1 MTKKLDREDFIT
13 FEEIFY
19 DPNKKIKRQQKW
31 DDKPGAYEQ
40 SIPREPNRRDKREG
54 EELEESKLKGIFGDP
69 NRQLILQFPEEL
81 NQKKLC
87 ESMVSSYPDD
97 FYMYENYLI
106 FLNYLFRFGDVES
119 HLEQFDDNLKNKVLD
134 SYRKNIP
141 KKDLM
146 SFME

>member
-1 MTKKLDREDFIT
+1 MTKKLDREDFLT

-19 DPNKKIKRQQKW
+19 DPDNFKKIKR
-31 DDKPGAYEQ
+31 
-40 SIPREPNRRDKREG
+40 RRSYARKRGEKREG

-69 NRQLILQFPEEL
+69 NRQIVQFQVEI

-87 ESMVSSYPDD
+87 ESMVSDYPDD

-119 HLEQFDDNLKNKVLD
+119 HLEQFDDDLKNQVLD
-134 SYRKNIP
+134 FYRKNIP
-141 KKDLM
+141 KVDLL

>member
-1 MTKKLDREDFIT
+1 MTKKLDREDFLT
-13 FEEIFY
+13 FEGIFY
-19 DPNKKIKRQQKW
+19 DPNNFKKIKR
-31 DDKPGAYEQ
+31 
-40 SIPREPNRRDKREG
+40 RRSYARKRGGKREG

-87 ESMVSSYPDD
+87 ESMVSNYPDD

-119 HLEQFDDNLKNKVLD
+119 HLEQFDDDLKNKVLD
-134 SYRKNIP
+134 FYRKNIP
-141 KKDLM
+141 KTDLL
-146 SFME
+146 SFMV

>member
-1 MTKKLDREDFIT
+1 MTKKLDREDFLT

-19 DPNKKIKRQQKW
+19 DPNRSKKIKR
-31 DDKPGAYEQ
+31 
-40 SIPREPNRRDKREG
+40 RRSYARKRGGKREG

-87 ESMVSSYPDD
+87 ESMVSNYPDD

-119 HLEQFDDNLKNKVLD
+119 HLEQFDDDLKNKVLD
-134 SYRKNIP
+134 FYRKNIP
-141 KKDLM
+141 KSNLL

>member
-1 MTKKLDREDFIT
+1 MTKKLDREDFLT

-19 DPNKKIKRQQKW
+19 DPNNFKKIKR
-31 DDKPGAYEQ
+31 
-40 SIPREPNRRDKREG
+40 RRSYARKRGGKREG
-54 EELEESKLKGIFGDP
+54 KELEESKLKGIFGDP

-87 ESMVSSYPDD
+87 ESMVSNYPDD

-106 FLNYLFRFGDVES
+106 RFGDVES
-119 HLEQFDDNLKNKVLD
+119 HLEQFDDDLKNKVLD
-134 SYRKNIP
+134 FYRKNIP
-141 KKDLM
+141 KTDLL

>member
-1 MTKKLDREDFIT
+1 MTKKLDRGDFLT
-13 FEEIFY
+13 FEKIFY
-19 DPNKKIKRQQKW
+19 DPNKKINFGRQQ
-31 DDKPGAYEQ
+31 
-40 SIPREPNRRDKREG
+40 REPNRRDKREG

-69 NRQLILQFPEEL
+69 NRQIVQFQAEI

-87 ESMVSSYPDD
+87 ESMVSNYPDD

-106 FLNYLFRFGDVES
+106 FLNYLFRFGDAES
-119 HLEQFDDNLKNKVLD
+119 HLEQFDDDLKNKVLD

-141 KKDLM
+141 KSNLM

>member
-1 MTKKLDREDFIT
+1 MTEKLDREDFLT

-19 DPNKKIKRQQKW
+19 DPNKKIKRQWKW
-31 DDKPGAYEQ
+31 EESLESYEQ
-40 SIPREPNRRDKREG
+40 SIPRSPNRRDKREG

-69 NRQLILQFPEEL
+69 NRQLILQFPEQL

-87 ESMVSSYPDD
+87 ESMVSNYPDD
-97 FYMYENYLI
+97 FYLYENYLI

-134 SYRKNIP
+134 FYRKNIP
-141 KKDLM
+141 KYT
-146 SFME
+146 

>member
-13 FEEIFY
+13 FEKIFY

-31 DDKPGAYEQ
+31 NDKPGADEQ
-40 SIPREPNRRDKREG
+40 SIPRSPNRRDKREG

-87 ESMVSSYPDD
+87 ESMVSDYPDD
-97 FYMYENYLI
+97 FYLYENYLI
-106 FLNYLFRFGDVES
+106 FLNYLFRFGDSDS
-119 HLEQFDDNLKNKVLD
+119 HLEQFDDDLKNKVLD

-141 KKDLM
+141 KSNLM

>member
-1 MTKKLDREDFIT
+1 MTKKLDRGDFLT
-13 FEEIFY
+13 FEKIFY
-19 DPNKKIKRQQKW
+19 DPNKKINFGRQQ
-31 DDKPGAYEQ
+31 
-40 SIPREPNRRDKREG
+40 REPNRRDKREG

-87 ESMVSSYPDD
+87 ESMVSDYPDD
-97 FYMYENYLI
+97 FYLYENYLI

-119 HLEQFDDNLKNKVLD
+119 HLEQFDDDLKNKVLD
-134 SYRKNIP
+134 FYRKNIP
-141 KKDLM
+141 KTDLL

>member
-1 MTKKLDREDFIT
+1 MTKKLDRGDFLT
-13 FEEIFY
+13 FEKIFY
-19 DPNKKIKRQQKW
+19 DPNKKIERQQKW
-31 DDKPGAYEQ
+31 NDKPRANEQ
-40 SIPREPNRRDKREG
+40 SIPRSPNRRDKREG

-87 ESMVSSYPDD
+87 ESMVSNYPDD

-106 FLNYLFRFGDVES
+106 FLNYLFRFGDANL
-119 HLEQFDDNLKNKVLD
+119 HLEQFDDDLKNKVLD
-134 SYRKNIP
+134 FYRENIP
-141 KKDLM
+141 KSNLL

>member
-1 MTKKLDREDFIT
+1 MTKKLDRGDFLT
-13 FEEIFY
+13 FEKIFY
-19 DPNKKIKRQQKW
+19 DPNKKINLGRQQ
-31 DDKPGAYEQ
+31 
-40 SIPREPNRRDKREG
+40 REPNRRDKREG

-87 ESMVSSYPDD
+87 ESMVSDYPDD
-97 FYMYENYLI
+97 FYLYENYLI
-106 FLNYLFRFGDVES
+106 FLNYLFRFGDS
-119 HLEQFDDNLKNKVLD
+119 DLHLEQFDDDLKNKVLD

-141 KKDLM
+141 KSNLM

>member
-19 DPNKKIKRQQKW
+19 DPNKKINFGRQQ
-31 DDKPGAYEQ
+31 
-40 SIPREPNRRDKREG
+40 REPNRRDKREG

-87 ESMVSSYPDD
+87 ESMVSNYPDD

-106 FLNYLFRFGDVES
+106 FLNYLFRFGDAES
-119 HLEQFDDNLKNKVLD
+119 HLEQFDDDLKNKILD
-134 SYRKNIP
+134 FYRKNIP
-141 KKDLM
+141 KTDL
-146 SFME
+146 SAFME

>member
-1 MTKKLDREDFIT
+1 MTKKLDRGDFLT
-13 FEEIFY
+13 FEKIFY
-19 DPNKKIKRQQKW
+19 DPNKKINFGRQQ
-31 DDKPGAYEQ
+31 
-40 SIPREPNRRDKREG
+40 REPNRRDKREG

-87 ESMVSSYPDD
+87 ESMVSDYPDD

-106 FLNYLFRFGDVES
+106 FLNYLFRFGDSDS
-119 HLEQFDDNLKNKVLD
+119 HLEQFDDDLKNKVLD
-134 SYRKNIP
+134 FYRKNIP
-141 KKDLM
+141 KKNLM

>member
-1 MTKKLDREDFIT
+1 MTKKLDRGDFLT
-13 FEEIFY
+13 FEKIFY
-19 DPNKKIKRQQKW
+19 DPNKKINFGRQQ
-31 DDKPGAYEQ
+31 
-40 SIPREPNRRDKREG
+40 REPNRRDKREG

-87 ESMVSSYPDD
+87 ESMVSDYPDD

-106 FLNYLFRFGDVES
+106 FLNYLFRFGDTES
-119 HLEQFDDNLKNKVLD
+119 HLEQFDDDLKNKVLD

-141 KKDLM
+141 KSNLM

>member
-1 MTKKLDREDFIT
+1 MTKKLDRGDFLT
-13 FEEIFY
+13 FEKIFY
-19 DPNKKIKRQQKW
+19 DPNKKINFGRQQ
-31 DDKPGAYEQ
+31 
-40 SIPREPNRRDKREG
+40 REPNRRDKREG

-69 NRQLILQFPEEL
+69 NRQIVQFQSEI

-106 FLNYLFRFGDVES
+106 FLNYLFRFGDS
-119 HLEQFDDNLKNKVLD
+119 DLHLEQFDDDLKNKVLD

-141 KKDLM
+141 KSNLM

>member
-1 MTKKLDREDFIT
+1 MTKKLDREDFLT

-19 DPNKKIKRQQKW
+19 DPNKKIKRQWKW
-31 DDKPGAYEQ
+31 EESLESYEQ
-40 SIPREPNRRDKREG
+40 SIPRSPNRRDKREG

-69 NRQLILQFPEEL
+69 NRQLILQFPEQL

-87 ESMVSSYPDD
+87 ESMVSNYPDD
-97 FYMYENYLI
+97 FYLYENYLI

-134 SYRKNIP
+134 FYRKNIP
-141 KKDLM
+141 KYT
-146 SFME
+146 

>member
-19 DPNKKIKRQQKW
+19 DPNKKINFGRQQ
-31 DDKPGAYEQ
+31 
-40 SIPREPNRRDKREG
+40 REPNRRDKREG

-119 HLEQFDDNLKNKVLD
+119 HLEQFDDDLKNKVLD
-134 SYRKNIP
+134 FYRKNIP
-141 KKDLM
+141 KTDLL

>member
-13 FEEIFY
+13 FEKIFY

-31 DDKPGAYEQ
+31 NDEPTAYEQ

-87 ESMVSSYPDD
+87 ESMVSDYPDD

-119 HLEQFDDNLKNKVLD
+119 HLEQFDDDLKNKVLD
-134 SYRKNIP
+134 FYRKNIP
-141 KKDLM
+141 KTDLL